1 MRTLPAVLALVLF
14 ACAPTDRG
22 DSETRDAGSRRTPT
36 GPDPVVLRIPRA
48 GGAATAY
55 VYPRLDSVVWRSP
68 TALPPIA
75 RVLGFDPEGGL
86 LAFVDSAGDPG
97 RLDLRLGAVS
107 RQEDAGL
114 RALASA
120 DGAAIYGVD
129 GSGKVVRL
137 TPAGGAWTFTPPVPA
152 RAALPQAD
160 GWLLVVAE
168 RGDETIVWRL
178 HPPESRIVDT
188 LSLPRT
194 TPGVRAHVLDRL
206 YLAADERLLGVR
218 SQGLEPVPSVSF
230 EGRVTTVAA
239 TPSGDRVFVVTDSSD
254 EIAVV
259 DRYEENVTHRVDLP
273 GPVAALRVDPLGR
286 YLLARP
292 ALGDSAWI
300 VSLSSGELVG
310 TVATGW
316 RDDLPLVAPDGAIAV
331 ARGDD
336 VVFLSGERW
345 TPGARVA
352 GGAADFW
359 YPLSWSGFRPRAGDI
374 EDPAGI
380 ATRETRPAPA
390 PTPPTDSIPWPA
402 PAPYDTIRPPA
413 TDSAAPPARPMPP
426 PPRPVPA
433 RPITS
438 GFYVS
443 FAALLDAAR
452 ARELAAQIAVDG
464 QRARVVEGQQAGTT
478 IHRVLLGPYADRAEA
493 DRVGRASG
501 RTYFILEGAP

>member
-1 MRTLPAVLALVLF
+1 MRTLPAVLALVLL

-22 DSETRDAGSRRTPT
+22 DSETRDAGSRRTST

-48 GGAATAY
+48 GGPATAY
-55 VYPRLDSVVWRSP
+55 VYPRLDSVVWQSP
-68 TALPPIA
+68 APLPPIA

-97 RLDLRLGAVS
+97 RLDLRVGAVH
-107 RQEDAGL
+107 RQADAGL

-120 DGAAIYGVD
+120 DGVAIYGVD
-129 GSGKVVRL
+129 RSGKVVRL
-137 TPAGGAWTFTPPVPA
+137 TPAGEAWTLTPPSPA

-160 GWLLVVAE
+160 GWLLVVGE
-168 RGDETIVWRL
+168 REDETLVWRL

-218 SQGLEPVPSVSF
+218 SQGLEPVPGVSF
-230 EGRVTTVAA
+230 DGRVTTVAA

-259 DRYEENVTHRVDLP
+259 DRYEEDVTHRVDLP
-273 GPVAALRVDPLGR
+273 GPVSALRVDPLGR

-292 ALGDSAWI
+292 ARGDSAWI
-300 VSLSSGELVG
+300 VSLSSGEHVG

-331 ARGDD
+331 ARGED
-336 VVFLSGERW
+336 VVFLSGGGW

-359 YPLSWSGFRPRAGDI
+359 HTLSWSGFRPRAGDI
-374 EDPAGI
+374 DDPVRFP
-380 ATRETRPAPA
+380 TRQPDPAPA
-390 PTPPTDSIPWPA
+390 PPSADSTPWPA

-413 TDSAAPPARPMPP
+413 ADSAAPPPRPMPP
-426 PPRPVPA
+426 PPRPVPN

-452 ARELAAQIAVDG
+452 ARELAAQITVDG
-464 QRARVVEGQQAGTT
+464 QRAKVVEGQQAGTT
-478 IHRVLLGPYADRAEA
+478 IHRVLLGPFADRAEA